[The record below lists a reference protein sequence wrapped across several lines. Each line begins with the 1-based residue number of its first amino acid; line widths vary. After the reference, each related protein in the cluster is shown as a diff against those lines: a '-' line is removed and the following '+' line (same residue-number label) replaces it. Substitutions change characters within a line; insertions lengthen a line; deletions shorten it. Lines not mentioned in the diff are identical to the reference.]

1 MAHRRP
7 VSVELIGRTVADL
20 VDRASFEMPA
30 GVEDLYAAMRDREN
44 SGTARYALGVLVDNA
59 AIARADRLPLCQDC
73 GVTIVF
79 FDIGQDV
86 SLEGDYLPDAVN
98 RGVRD
103 AYERLY
109 LRKSVVGDP
118 LVRKNTETNTPC
130 FLHTEIVPGD
140 RVGITVYL
148 KGGGSENMS
157 FLKMF
162 RPTASVEEIIDHI
175 ASCVIEAGPNP
186 CPPLF
191 LGVGIGGTADV
202 ALVNAKRAVLRGV
215 GSRHADP
222 AYADIERRILE
233 RLNATG
239 VGPLGFGGASTAAAV
254 YIKEAP
260 THIATLPVA
269 LNLNCHSLR
278 YAEAVL

>member
-1 MAHRRP
+1 MAPKRA
-7 VSVELIGRTVADL
+7 VSVELIGRSVDRL

-30 GVEDLYAAMRDREN
+30 GVEELYASMRDGER
-44 SGTARYALGVLVDNA
+44 SDTARHALGVLVENA

-73 GVTIVF
+73 GVAIVF
-79 FDIGQDV
+79 CDIGQDV
-86 SLEGDYLPDAVN
+86 SLEGGSLRDAVDG
-98 RGVRD
+98 GVRG
-103 AYERLY
+103 AYERLH

-118 LVRKNTETNTPC
+118 LVRNNTGTNTPC
-130 FLHTEIVPGD
+130 FLHAEIVPGD

-222 AYADIERRILE
+222 VYADLERRILE
-233 RLNATG
+233 RVAVVLADEV
-239 VGPLGFGGASTAAAV
+239 VGLRRDEGGM
-254 YIKEAP
+254 
-260 THIATLPVA
+260 
-269 LNLNCHSLR
+269 
-278 YAEAVL
+278 

>member
-1 MAHRRP
+1 MAPKRP
-7 VSVELIGRTVADL
+7 VSVDLVGRTVSEL
-20 VDRASFEMPA
+20 VDRASFGMPS
-30 GVEDLYAAMRDREN
+30 GVVDLYAAMRDREK
-44 SGTARYALGVLVDNA
+44 SDTARHALGVLIENA
-59 AIARADRLPLCQDC
+59 GIAAADRLPLCQDC
-73 GVTIVF
+73 GVAIVF
-79 FDIGQDV
+79 CDIGQDV
-86 SLEGDYLPDAVN
+86 SLEGDYLRDAIDA
-98 RGVRD
+98 GVRD

-118 LVRKNTETNTPC
+118 LVRKNTGTNTPC

-140 RVGITVYL
+140 RIGITVYL
-148 KGGGSENMS
+148 KGGGSENMT

-162 RPTASVEEIIDHI
+162 RPTVTTEEIIDHI
-175 ASCVIEAGPNP
+175 EACVIEAGPNP

-215 GSRHADP
+215 GSCHADP
-222 AYADIERRILE
+222 VYADLERRILE

-254 YIKEAP
+254 YIKAAP